1 MEFTD
6 KKIKEGLQNIGG
18 VIGMD
23 KNASKEMREFIL
35 SKIHEDRRGRSESS
49 ESEVVFKDKIR
60 VVRDWMGLNWVSVRI
75 ATIVMIVLS
84 VFGGSITTVSASLQS
99 LPGDFLFPVKRT
111 AEKIQVALKTD
122 ENSRTKLKMEFAG
135 RRLEEAKTIMK
146 SKNTEPEKEA
156 KVALAIEN
164 FKMQIDNIKEDLAN
178 SETRDAGETAKMVAE
193 KADEYQKTINRAIQ
207 DMPAVKENAEIAT
220 NTILELNAEAGKIA
234 TIINIEEHA
243 ATGSLFKEGGIKKSA
258 ESIVKNAITV
268 TKKVEAPEDS
278 TESFKVELQ
287 MIEDGNPDSIQF

>member
-6 KKIKEGLQNIGG
+6 KKIKEGLRNIGG
-18 VIGMD
+18 IIRMD
-23 KNASKEMREFIL
+23 KNASKEMREFLL
-35 SKIHEDRRGRSESS
+35 SKIHEDRRSRSES
-49 ESEVVFKDKIR
+49 SEVVFKDKIR

-193 KADEYQKTINRAIQ
+193 KADEYQTTINQAIQ
-207 DMPAVKENAEIAT
+207 DMPAVRENAEIAA
-220 NTILELNAEAGKIA
+220 NTILELNVEAGKIT
-234 TIINIEEHA
+234 TIINEEHA
-243 ATGSLFKEGGIKKSA
+243 ATSSPKEEEIQKSA
-258 ESIVKNAITV
+258 EYVVKDIITV
-268 TKKVEAPEDS
+268 TKKVEAIEDS

-287 MIEDGNPDSIQF
+287 MIEDGNPDNIQF